1 MRSID
6 KFFPGVRALSNVD
19 FTLHAGEIHSL
30 MGENGAGNYTES
42 SISAMMVQD
51 SVLDE
56 TNRRMRV
63 PQGATG
69 ITLSIK
75 SRYRNYIGTK
85 LGSTGQLSKT
95 FAPDPTLYYNVLI
108 VTQGIGTD
116 DAGRFNLY
124 GQRFY
129 EDIADLSKLYV
140 SSITSW
146 AGCTQMKTLKF
157 GDNTTGFYNPAL
169 TDIKGSGN
177 PTFGACEVLDL
188 RNCTVYAD
196 GDFRNFPAVETLLL
210 EGCDALESL
219 QLPSTDNLE
228 TLQLPKNID
237 TLELKEVDLIIHTII
252 AECCDWLAM
261 NTNLSHDKIEGCRN
275 LMLTVK
281 EEQFK
286 AQEPTE
292 DEHWQ
297 EVRERAAIAAMQG
310 LLANPSRT
318 GCFRD
323 CAETAIEYADAL
335 IKQLKSNQ

>member
-1 MRSID
+1 MKQYID
-6 KFFPGVRALSNVD
+6 KDKVVAEIKRRRSKNANNKLNLVASLEDNYLLS
-19 FTLHAGEIHSL
+19 FL
-30 MGENGAGNYTES
+30 
-42 SISAMMVQD
+42 
-51 SVLDE
+51 
-56 TNRRMRV
+56 
-63 PQGATG
+63 
-69 ITLSIK
+69 
-75 SRYRNYIGTK
+75 
-85 LGSTGQLSKT
+85 
-95 FAPDPTLYYNVLI
+95 
-108 VTQGIGTD
+108 
-116 DAGRFNLY
+116 
-124 GQRFY
+124 
-129 EDIADLSKLYV
+129 
-140 SSITSW
+140 
-146 AGCTQMKTLKF
+146 
-157 GDNTTGFYNPAL
+157 
-169 TDIKGSGN
+169 
-177 PTFGACEVLDL
+177 
-188 RNCTVYAD
+188 
-196 GDFRNFPAVETLLL
+196 
-210 EGCDALESL
+210 
-219 QLPSTDNLE
+219 
-228 TLQLPKNID
+228 D